1 MATHP
6 ATAKPLISLFT
17 RHAQGVGAQVTA
29 VAGEREAATVIRA
42 LVNGEVRCTE
52 AVRIGYPE
60 LYQALGDA
68 GHAVTVAEDAAEESP
83 DRASLAATLAG
94 GSGLILARAAVA
106 ETGSLVLADDTLAP
120 RLLGMLAD
128 GCIALLA
135 AEAIL
140 PTLDD
145 AGELL
150 ARLEREG
157 HRYVSLVTGPS
168 RTADIERVL
177 TIGVQ
182 GPKALHIVILQPGS
196 PVP

>member
-1 MATHP
+1 M
-6 ATAKPLISLFT
+6 PLISLFT
-17 RHAQGVGAQVTA
+17 RHARGAGAQVTV
-29 VAGEREAATVIRA
+29 VASEREAATAIRA
-42 LVNGEVRCTE
+42 LVNGAVRCTA
-52 AVRIGYPE
+52 AVRIRYPE

-68 GHAVTVAEDAAEESP
+68 GHAVTVAVAEDAAAESP

-94 GSGLILARAAVA
+94 GSGLIVARAGVA
-106 ETGSLVLADDTLAP
+106 ETGSLVLADDALAP

-128 GCIALLA
+128 VCVALLP
-135 AEAIL
+135 AETIVN
-140 PTLDD
+140 TLDD

-157 HRYVSLVTGPS
+157 QRYVSLVTGPS

-182 GPKALHIVILQPGS
+182 GPKALHIVILQPES
-196 PVP
+196 PLP